1 MYLCLQRNEEEMDK
15 LHRKKTTKILL
26 IVLGCFMLSVSADAQ
41 LKEKAKGLFDAA
53 AKEQKPDSIQK
64 DTSSVEDKMR
74 KDSILLEELA
84 LQIQEMKLNEILLL
98 GRLDEVSSSSKN
110 DSLKKAQQRRSIDS
124 LRLHTPGVPV
134 LIDNDTLFVI
144 YAKRGGL
151 TPHKRAENLQNI
163 IEQIGKDYSL
173 TMDSLY
179 VLESENFSD
188 IMYGDKVVYSVT
200 DQDALWQNTPRE
212 ALAYQYIP
220 VITKKIT
227 ELKKEHSLFQIAKR
241 IFFFIIIILVQYLL
255 WRGTN
260 YLFRRL
266 RRKITWLSLHKLKSI
281 TIRDYE
287 FLDTHRQGRVLL
299 FLSNLVRYIIILLQL
314 VISVPMLFSIFPQTQ
329 DLALTLF
336 NYVFDPLKMIV
347 KSIFSYIPNLFIIVI
362 IYFCIKYLIKGV
374 QYIANEI
381 ENGKLKITGF
391 YSDWAQPTFNI
402 IRFMLYVFMIAMIYP
417 YLPGSD
423 SGVFQGISVFVGL
436 IVSLGS
442 SSAIANV
449 IAGLVIT
456 YMRPFRIGDRI
467 KLNDTEGNVIEKTPF
482 VTRIRTPK
490 NEVVTIPNSFIM
502 SSHTTNYSSSAE
514 QYGLIIHSKVT
525 FGYEVPRE
533 QVNELL
539 ISAARATPRVLPD
552 PKPFVLE
559 IELHDYY
566 AVYQINAYIKEA
578 DKLAQIYSDLH
589 RSIHDKANEEGLEL
603 MSPHYYA
610 QRDGNDIAMPPE
622 YIKKRKERQKGD

>member
-1 MYLCLQRNEEEMDK
+1 M
-15 LHRKKTTKILL
+15 KTYNKRMANILL
-26 IVLGCFMLSVSADAQ
+26 IMIGFSLLSASISAQ
-41 LKEKAKGLFDAA
+41 LKEKTKELFDVA
-53 AKEQKPDSIQK
+53 AKEQVTDSIKK
-64 DTSSVEDKMR
+64 DTTSIEEKMR
-74 KDSILLEELA
+74 RDSILLEDLA
-84 LQIQEMKLNEILLL
+84 LRIQEMKLNEILLL
-98 GRLDEVSSSSKN
+98 GRLDEASSSSKN
-110 DSLKKAQQRRSIDS
+110 DSLKKIHQRQRIDS
-124 LRLHTPGVPV
+124 LRQHTSGVPV
-134 LIDNDTLFVI
+134 LIDNDTLFLI

-173 TMDSLY
+173 KIDSLY

-188 IMYGDKVVYSVT
+188 IMYGDKVVYSIT
-200 DQDALWQNTPRE
+200 DQDALWQNTSRE
-212 ALAYQYIP
+212 ELAHQYIP
-220 VITKKIT
+220 VITKKIS
-227 ELKKEHSLFQIAKR
+227 ELKQEHSLLQIAKR
-241 IFFFIIIILVQYLL
+241 IFLFLIIILVQYFL
-255 WRGTN
+255 WKGTN
-260 YLFRRL
+260 YLFRKL
-266 RRKITWLSLHKLKSI
+266 RRKITWLSVHKLKSI

-299 FLSNLVRYIIILLQL
+299 FLSNVVRYIIILLQL
-314 VISVPMLFSIFPQTQ
+314 LISVPMLFSIFPQTQ

-336 NYVFDPLKMIV
+336 NYAFDPLKMII

-362 IYFCIKYLIKGV
+362 ICFCIKYLIKGI
-374 QYIANEI
+374 QYIADEI

-391 YSDWAQPTFNI
+391 YPDWAQPTFNI
-402 IRFMLYVFMIAMIYP
+402 IRFLLYVFMIAMIYP

-442 SSAIANV
+442 SSAIANI

-502 SSHTTNYSSSAE
+502 SSHTTNYSSSA
-514 QYGLIIHSKVT
+514 QAYGLIIHSKVT
-525 FGYEVPRE
+525 FGYEIPRE

-539 ISAARATPRVLPD
+539 IDAAKATPRVLSD

-566 AVYQINAYIKEA
+566 AIYQINAYIKDA

-589 RSIHDKANEEGLEL
+589 RNIHDKANEEGIEL

-610 QRDGNDIAMPPE
+610 QRDGNSMAMPAD
-622 YIKKRKERQKGD
+622 YIKKREKPEKE